1 NMYVFQVKGTT
12 RYEVVVEIT
21 DQGDVTFSAC
31 DCPYSF
37 GPVCKHEV
45 AACMYVAEL
54 VQGNDEKVSTTPSPS
69 TSLDE
74 ILQSLTKDE
83 LINIII
89 DVAQEDDLLED
100 RLLATYALVNDE
112 QQLGKY
118 HELIDSIID
127 RYSE

>member
-1 NMYVFQVKGTT
+1 
-12 RYEVVVEIT
+12 
-21 DQGDVTFSAC
+21 
-31 DCPYSF
+31 
-37 GPVCKHEV
+37 
-45 AACMYVAEL
+45 ACMYVAEL

-127 RYSE
+127 RYSEQNGFVHYGASFPLSQELGKVLASANDVEDILVAADIALSVHH